1 MRVGFIGTGRMGA
14 PMAAR
19 LAAAGHRVRAL
30 GRSADRR
37 AAINELGAQPVA
49 TAVEVADQA
58 DVVVVCVF
66 TDEQV
71 GEVCLQR
78 DLLAAMP
85 ERCVLVV
92 HTTGSPRTVEAVAA
106 AAPRIDV
113 IDAPVSGGPHDVAAG
128 HLTVFVGGPDDA
140 VARARPVLAGYADP
154 ILHVGPTG
162 AGQRVKLVNNTLF
175 AAQIGLVAEAVRLG
189 DQLGVA
195 ESTLLDAL
203 PHASGASRVL
213 ASIAAAGSVS
223 SFTRVVGEFLAKD
236 VAVAANTVAELGGD
250 LGVLDDVLNV
260 LTAVPVSPH
269 SAGGVQ

>member
-1 MRVGFIGTGRMGA
+1 MTRVGFIGTGRMGG

-19 LAAAGHRVRAL
+19 LVGAGHRVRAL

-37 AAINELGAQPVA
+37 AAINELGAQPVT
-49 TAVEVADQA
+49 TAADVAEQA

-71 GEVCLQR
+71 NEVCLR
-78 DLLAAMP
+78 GELLTAMP
-85 ERCVLVV
+85 ERSVLVV
-92 HTTGSPRTVEAVAA
+92 HTTGSPRNVEAIAA

-128 HLTVFVGGPDDA
+128 RLTLFVGGSDEG
-140 VARARPVLAGYADP
+140 VARTRPVLAHYGDP

-189 DQLGVA
+189 IP
-195 ESTLLDAL
+195 EPTLLGAL
-203 PHASGASRVL
+203 PHGSGASRAL
-213 ASIAAAGSVS
+213 ASIAAAKSVS
-223 SFTRVVGEFLAKD
+223 SFAHVVGEFLRKD
-236 VAVAANTVAELGGD
+236 VAVVRKAVAELGGD
-250 LGVLDDVLNV
+250 LGVLDEVVNV
-260 LTAVPVSPH
+260 LSTVSVSPH
-269 SAGGVQ
+269 S